1 MKKHYKIL
9 TFFLICFC
17 LANQALAEVKIEN
30 VAPVVIEDIA
40 SKTRIDSKID
50 ISSAQVY
57 DESKPNKSNLNN
69 FAIGASI
76 GKKFETK
83 KFQFSSSK
91 LENFFDD
98 KLILSELFF
107 NKNIIKN
114 SSKNNLNIDS
124 LCGFRAGFGKDF
136 GNVHLILNSAIS
148 SLNTTSLNGKS
159 NRNLLFVSGFT
170 LGYELNKNFDIRFNI
185 MTSIFKKTSD
195 LKRNFNN
202 FDVSIA
208 FNF

>member
-9 TFFLICFC
+9 TLFLICFC
-17 LANQALAEVKIEN
+17 VAKQALAEVKIEN
-30 VAPVVIEDIA
+30 VAPVAVEDIA

-50 ISSAQVY
+50 ISSAQIYV
-57 DESKPNKSNLNN
+57 ESKPNKSNLNN

-76 GKKFETK
+76 GKKFETNK
-83 KFQFSSSK
+83 LQFSSSK

-98 KLILSELFF
+98 KFILSELFF

-114 SSKNNLNIDS
+114 SSKNNLNMNS

-148 SLNTTSLNGKS
+148 SLNTTTLSVKN
-159 NRNLLFVSGFT
+159 NRNLLFLLGLA

-185 MTSIFKKTSD
+185 MTSTFKKISN
-195 LKRNFNN
+195 LKQNFNN
-202 FDVSIA
+202 FDASIA

>member
-9 TFFLICFC
+9 TLFLICFC
-17 LANQALAEVKIEN
+17 FANQALAEIKIEN

-50 ISSAQVY
+50 ISSAQIYV
-57 DESKPNKSNLNN
+57 ESKPNKSNLNN

-98 KLILSELFF
+98 KFILSELFF

-114 SSKNNLNIDS
+114 SSKNNLNIDY
-124 LCGFRAGFGKDF
+124 LCGFRAGFGKNF

-148 SLNTTSLNGKS
+148 SLNTTTLSGKN
-159 NRNLLFVSGFT
+159 NRNLLFLSGFT
-170 LGYELNKNFDIRFNI
+170 LGYELNKNFDIRVNI
-185 MTSIFKKTSD
+185 MTSIFKKISD

-202 FDVSIA
+202 FDASIA